1 MIFVDFEQECVLRFF
16 LESLT
21 KATESV
27 HTADLELEIE
37 VDPST
42 F

>member
-1 MIFVDFEQECVLRFF
+1 MIFVDFEQKCVLRFF
-16 LESLT
+16 LEGLT

-27 HTADLELEIE
+27 HIADVELEIE
-37 VDPST
+37 VDSLT